1 MHKIVHEV
9 YKQQFKIIQNLRH
22 KLQRRLPP
30 TGAAGHSSKNTFK
43 GSINKIDSYVLVLD
57 RN

>member
-30 TGAAGHSSKNTFK
+30 TGAAGHSLKNTFK
-43 GSINKIDSYVLVLD
+43 GSIKSILMY
-57 RN
+57 

>member
-22 KLQRRLPP
+22 KLQRRLQP
-30 TGAAGHSSKNTFK
+30 TGAAGHSLKNTFK
-43 GSINKIDSYVLVLD
+43 GSIKSILMY
-57 RN
+57 